1 MEKKHVLL
9 LILAFVLLLIGGV
22 RLYGELN
29 AAPDLP
35 QSDESEQSQSLPA
48 PDFTVYD
55 MEGNAKKL
63 SELRGKPVVLNFW
76 ASSCHYCKK
85 GMPAFA
91 EAHAQLG
98 DEVHFM
104 MVNVTDGFW
113 DTADTA
119 TAYISDAGH
128 DLPYY
133 LDTDLSASITYGAR
147 SLPVTYFLNADGA
160 LVANRSGMM
169 SLDILLGGIDLINH

>member
-76 ASSCHYCKK
+76 ASSCHYCSK

-104 MVNVTDGFW
+104 MVNVTDGYW
-113 DTADTA
+113 DTAETA
-119 TAYISDAGH
+119 ADYIDEVGY

-133 LDTDLSASITYGAR
+133 LDTDLTASIAYGVR
-147 SLPVTYFLNADGA
+147 GLPVTFFLNADGV

-169 SLDILLGGIDLINH
+169 DLDTLLGGIDLINH